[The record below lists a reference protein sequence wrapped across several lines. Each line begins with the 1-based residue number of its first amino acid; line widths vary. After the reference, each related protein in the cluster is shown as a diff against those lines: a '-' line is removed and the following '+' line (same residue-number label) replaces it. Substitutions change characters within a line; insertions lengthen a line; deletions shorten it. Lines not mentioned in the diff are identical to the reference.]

1 MPTYEITSPD
11 GRKFRVSGPGTREEA
26 LAQVQAQYQPQQP
39 SAAPAQSRPFVGP
52 IPTKR
57 EETTA
62 RLAAAGQN
70 APGLRSALLDARAVA
85 EGTMG
90 VVAPFADAAG
100 ALLNR
105 PLKWA
110 GIDHRFPENHSAALS
125 QNLTAMGVP
134 EPQGG
139 IEKGANIASQFLV
152 GAAAGAPLT
161 SGVMGKLGLLKPP
174 AAPMP
179 APRPSQ
185 ATTSAARVLEN
196 AGVPLDRAQRTG
208 GRFMQMLRSATFNHP
223 FTADRAVNFSGQQ
236 QKAFNRA
243 VLRSIGA
250 DASEATQ
257 PVMLAAKQR
266 IGNVFNSIGRQ
277 GAAFD
282 DALQTELA
290 ATMDDALRTVP
301 ESALGPVRRN
311 VDDILAAVDKTGRI
325 SGEQFVKI
333 RSHLSELADNAD
345 VGRVAQR
352 LEQSLLGALERT
364 HPGQK
369 QLLQDAVDQWR
380 SMRIIQTAIGK
391 GADRDIS
398 PLRLANAIGTNQN
411 AAMSVYGQG
420 GDQALVQLAQAGRS
434 VLPQAL
440 PDSGTVPRGL
450 MQAPLRA
457 IATAPLYRGAQ
468 NFLYRQPM
476 QPGSGVLR
484 NALVPATLGTAN
496 ALN

>member
-11 GRKFRVSGPGTREEA
+11 GRKFRVTGTGTRDEA
-26 LAQVQAQYQPQQP
+26 LAQVQAQYQPQQQP
-39 SAAPAQSRPFVGP
+39 APAQPRPFVGP
-52 IPTKR
+52 MPTQAQD
-57 EETTA
+57 TTA
-62 RLAAAGQN
+62 RLAAAGKN

-85 EGTMG
+85 EGAMG
-90 VVAPFADAAG
+90 VVSPFADATG

-110 GIDHRFPENHSAALS
+110 GVDYRFPENHSAALS
-125 QNLTAMGVP
+125 QNLTQMGVP
-134 EPQGG
+134 EPQGAV
-139 IEKGANIASQFLV
+139 EKGANIASQFLV

-161 SGVMGKLGLLKPP
+161 TGVMGKLGLLKPP
-174 AAPMP
+174 TAPIP

-185 ATTSAARVLEN
+185 ATTPAARVLEN
-196 AGVPLDRAQRTG
+196 AGVPLDRSQRTG
-208 GRFMQMLRSATFNHP
+208 GRFMQMLRSAMTNHP
-223 FTADRAVNFSGQQ
+223 FTADRAAQFSGQQ

-257 PVMLAAKQR
+257 PVMLAAKKR
-266 IGNVFNSIGRQ
+266 IGGIFDGIGRQ
-277 GAAFD
+277 GALFD
-282 DALQTELA
+282 DALQSDLA
-290 ATMDDALRTVP
+290 TTLDDALRTVP

-311 VDDILAAVDKTGRI
+311 IDDLLAAVDKTGRI
-325 SGEQFVKI
+325 NGEQFVKI

-345 VGRVAQR
+345 VGQVAQR
-352 LEQSLLGALERT
+352 LEQAMLGALERA

-391 GADRDIS
+391 GAERDIS
-398 PLRLANAIGTNQN
+398 PLRLSNAIGSNQN

-420 GDQALVQLAQAGRS
+420 GDQGLVQLAQAGRS

-457 IATAPLYRGAQ
+457 IATAPIYRGAQ

-476 QPGSGVLR
+476 PPGSGVLR
-484 NALVPATLGTAN
+484 NALVPTTLGAAN